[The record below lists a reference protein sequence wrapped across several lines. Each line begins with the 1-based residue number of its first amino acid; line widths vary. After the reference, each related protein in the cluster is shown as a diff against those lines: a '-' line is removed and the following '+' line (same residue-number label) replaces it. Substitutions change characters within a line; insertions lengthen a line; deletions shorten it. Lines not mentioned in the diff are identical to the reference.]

1 MASPRYVVRWTPEAL
16 RMLERVADRR
26 VREQIVERA
35 GKLAEEPEKQGKP
48 LLGELAGLR
57 SLRAS
62 GQRYR
67 ILYKVERG
75 RVLVLIVAVGIRK
88 QGSRRDVYE
97 LARKLL
103 RVRLVE

>member
-1 MASPRYVVRWTPEAL
+1 MARRYEVRWTPQAL
-16 RMLERVADRR
+16 RMLEAVSDQRVL
-26 VREQIVERA
+26 EQIVGRA
-35 GKLAEEPEKQGKP
+35 EKLANEPEKQGKA

-67 ILYKVERG
+67 ILYRVERG
-75 RVLVLIVAVGIRK
+75 RVLVLVIAVGIRK
-88 QGSRRDVYE
+88 EGGRRDVYE

-103 RVRLVE
+103 RARLI

>member
-1 MASPRYVVRWTPEAL
+1 
-16 RMLERVADRR
+16 MLEAVSDQR
-26 VREQIVERA
+26 VREHIVGRA
-35 GKLAEEPEKQGKP
+35 EKLADEPEKQGKA
-48 LLGELAGLR
+48 LLGELLGVR

-75 RVLVLIVAVGIRK
+75 RVLVLVIAVGIRK
-88 QGSRRDVYE
+88 EGDRRDVYE

-103 RVRLVE
+103 RARLI

>member
-1 MASPRYVVRWTPEAL
+1 
-16 RMLERVADRR
+16 MLERIADRG
-26 VREQIVERA
+26 VREQIVGRA
-35 GKLAEEPEKQGKP
+35 EKLADEPEKQGKA

-67 ILYKVERG
+67 IIYRVERG
-75 RVLVLIVAVGIRK
+75 RVLVVIVAVGIRK

-97 LARKLL
+97 LAQKLF
-103 RVRLVE
+103 RARLVDQ